1 MAAFSGTL
9 WQVNRRLHLPG
20 LAAAGTLVLGLIN
33 LASALTP
40 NQVPRNDLL
49 QALEPLEVAA
59 IAHALAVPAA
69 AALLVCAPYLQRR
82 RRGACYLACAL
93 LLLLGVLN
101 LVKGLDGEET
111 LACVALAA
119 FLWWRRDAFAVAH
132 DPVSLRS
139 AVWRIPALVV
149 GTVLLAFVSVWLA
162 ARWASFGLL
171 ARETGDLL
179 LWSKGPIRF
188 RDEFG
193 RLPLAIELL
202 TLGSLASAA
211 YLVLRPLAAPRALP
225 DWRVRRIAERLVR
238 EHGRDTLAFFKLR
251 RDQQYVFEPGGRA
264 FVGFRI
270 DNGVML
276 CSGEPVGPPEA
287 VPDAIAEAAAFAE
300 RHGLRLAA
308 LGVRESLLPLYLGAG
323 LHALYVGDEAIVE
336 TKRFSLE
343 GRPIRK
349 VRQSVARLERE
360 RYTTELAEL
369 GSLDEPTLTELERVA
384 ERWRAGAPER
394 GFSMAMDSLRNEH
407 QGDSVVVL
415 GRDADGAIAG
425 FLHFVP
431 VCGTAAV
438 SLSAMRRERSAP
450 NGLSEFLV
458 VRAIEGLRE
467 RGIEEV
473 SLNFAAFAR
482 LLHSPRTRSERL
494 LGRAVTLANP
504 YFQIE
509 SLYRFNAKFFP
520 RWEPRYL
527 VYDRLLALPRI
538 GLATMWIEGQL
549 RKPFARAS

>member
-1 MAAFSGTL
+1 M
-9 WQVNRRLHLPG
+9 NRRLQLPA
-20 LAAAGTLVLGLIN
+20 LAAAGAFVLGLVN

-40 NQVPRNDLL
+40 NDRPRTDLL
-49 QALEPLEVAA
+49 QALEPFEVAA

-69 AALLVCAPYLQRR
+69 VGLVICAPYLYRR
-82 RRGACYLACAL
+82 RLGACYLASGL
-93 LLLLGVLN
+93 LVLLAALN
-101 LVKGLDGEET
+101 LVKGLDVEET
-111 LACVALAA
+111 LASLGMAA
-119 FLWWRRDAFAVAH
+119 FLWWRRDAFTVRH

-139 AVWRIPALVV
+139 ALWRIPALAV
-149 GTVLLAFVSVWLA
+149 GTVLVAFVSVWIA

-179 LWSKGPIRF
+179 IWSRGPITF
-188 RDEFG
+188 HDDVG

-202 TLGSLASAA
+202 TLGSLSAAA

-225 DWRVRRIAERLVR
+225 NRAVRRIAERLVR

-251 RDQQYVFEPGGRA
+251 RDQQYLFEPRGRA
-264 FVGFRI
+264 FVGFRVE
-270 DNGVML
+270 NGVML
-276 CSGEPVGPPEA
+276 CSGEPIGPPEA
-287 VPDAIAEAAAFAE
+287 VPEVIAEAAAFAD

-308 LGVRESLLPLYLGAG
+308 LGVGEPLLPLYERAG
-323 LHALYVGDEAIVE
+323 LRSLYIGDEAIVE
-336 TKRFSLE
+336 TAGFSLE
-343 GRPIRK
+343 GRAIRK
-349 VRQSVARLERE
+349 VRQSVTRLERAG
-360 RYTTELAEL
+360 YQSQLVQLGELDEATIAEL
-369 GSLDEPTLTELERVA
+369 ESVA
-384 ERWRAGAPER
+384 ERWREGAPER
-394 GFSMAMDSLRNEH
+394 GFAMSMDSLRNEH
-407 QGDSVVVL
+407 QADSLVVL
-415 GRDADGAIAG
+415 GRGPDGAVAG

-431 VCGTAAV
+431 TCGGAAV
-438 SLSAMRRERSAP
+438 SLSSMRRDRSAP

-467 RGIEEV
+467 RGVEDV
-473 SLNFAAFAR
+473 SLNFAAFGR

-494 LGRAVTLANP
+494 LGRIVALGNP